1 MFTTYSAFAPSV
13 EPTAANPAANPAE
26 ARARVA
32 QMLDKMSAVATA
44 ASPGNATSDDD
55 ESGLVDF
62 RAPAFPVPP
71 PVPPPP
77 PPLPPAAPRA
87 SGAAPAGA
95 PPSGAAP
102 VFSNYARSYGAPTH
116 SSAHPHPQ
124 WLEDKIAYLIHLA
137 EEQHSAQTKYIAE
150 EFVLYLLLGVFVI
163 FVVDGF
169 ARSGTYRR

>member
-1 MFTTYSAFAPSV
+1 V
-13 EPTAANPAANPAE
+13 
-26 ARARVA
+26 
-32 QMLDKMSAVATA
+32 
-44 ASPGNATSDDD
+44 
-55 ESGLVDF
+55 
-62 RAPAFPVPP
+62 FPVPP

-77 PPLPPAAPRA
+77 PPPLPTAAPRL

-95 PPSGAAP
+95 PPSGAPP
-102 VFSNYARSYGAPTH
+102 VFSNYARSYGAPANTD
-116 SSAHPHPQ
+116 ARHPQ